1 MNLIKFAGII
11 ILTCPDCGGE
21 AIILVRSRTSKYKF
35 PYVVQCQNYDS
46 MKCGCAIADSSL
58 RRAVE
63 RWNHYAAQERLKK
76 EAKKKSRPKRT
87 YKYEVSLTL
96 RKKVEV
102 KAETLADAYS
112 IAKASSARYEE
123 QLLEDGNDVTHD
135 KVAFRTIFEDRK

>member
-1 MNLIKFAGII
+1 
-11 ILTCPDCGGE
+11 
-21 AIILVRSRTSKYKF
+21 
-35 PYVVQCQNYDS
+35 
-46 MKCGCAIADSSL
+46 MKCGCAIADCSL

-102 KAETLADAYS
+102 KAESLADAYS
-112 IAKASSARYEE
+112 IANASSALYEE

-135 KVAFRTIFEDRK
+135 EVALRTIMEDGK